1 MRLAIDPA
9 SIAPPAVSPV
19 AIRRAAERQQ
29 ATIAKRFGVSV
40 FTIRKVWRDAGLPP
54 RKSSPVY

>member
-1 MRLAIDPA
+1 MSEIDEKTKA
-9 SIAPPAVSPV
+9 RIIALYHDKSIS
-19 AIRRAAERQQ
+19 IID
-29 ATIAKRFGVSV
+29 IAKRFSVSV